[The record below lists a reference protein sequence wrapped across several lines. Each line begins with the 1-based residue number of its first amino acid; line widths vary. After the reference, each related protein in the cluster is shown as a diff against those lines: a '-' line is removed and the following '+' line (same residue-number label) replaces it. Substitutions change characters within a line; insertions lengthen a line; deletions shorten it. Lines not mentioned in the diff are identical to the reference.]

1 MFRAVALEA
10 VAAQSA
16 AIGVGASG
24 GGGAD
29 VVLVRGEPQT
39 EDPRGMVGI
48 GRGAGLDEAAGEA
61 ELGRVPQTRG
71 VAELK
76 LPGDLDGVV
85 RGVRRAVV
93 LGGGRER
100 RTERSV
106 PTPRGGREGGR
117 DGGAERKGRT

>member
-1 MFRAVALEA
+1 
-10 VAAQSA
+10 
-16 AIGVGASG
+16 
-24 GGGAD
+24 
-29 VVLVRGEPQT
+29 
-39 EDPRGMVGI
+39 MVGI

-93 LGGGRER
+93 LGGGK
-100 RTERSV
+100 
-106 PTPRGGREGGR
+106 
-117 DGGAERKGRT
+117 GAAN